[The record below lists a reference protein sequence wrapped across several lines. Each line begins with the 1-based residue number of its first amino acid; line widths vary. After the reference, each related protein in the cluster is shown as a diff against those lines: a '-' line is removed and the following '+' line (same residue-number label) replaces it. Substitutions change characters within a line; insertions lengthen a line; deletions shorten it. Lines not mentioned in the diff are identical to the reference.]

1 MAAPRRYSP
10 IWDPELAGPYEVGID
25 AIEPSRITTLV
36 ARWGERFLGRVFTP
50 AERALTHGRPAS
62 LAARFAAKEA
72 VAKALGTGLGP
83 VAWREIEVLSN
94 ERGRPVLILHG
105 AAAERAARLGLRHW
119 SISLTHLADIALAVV
134 VASSGEGARQADQGR
149 LGENNRLS

>member
-1 MAAPRRYSP
+1 MTATQFYAP
-10 IWDPELAGPYEVGID
+10 IWDPDVAGPYEVGID
-25 AIEPSRITTLV
+25 AIEPTRIAALV

-50 AERALTHGRPAS
+50 AERALANGRSSS

-72 VAKALGTGLGP
+72 VAKALGTGLGA

-105 AAAERAARLGLRHW
+105 AAAARAAQLGLRHW

-134 VASSGEGARQADQGR
+134 VASAEGRGTHDNGSRNA
-149 LGENNRLS
+149 E